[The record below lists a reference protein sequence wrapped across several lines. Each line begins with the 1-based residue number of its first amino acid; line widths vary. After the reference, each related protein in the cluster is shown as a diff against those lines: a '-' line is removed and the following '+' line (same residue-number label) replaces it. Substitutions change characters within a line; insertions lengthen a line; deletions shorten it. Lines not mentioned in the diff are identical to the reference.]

1 MTQPA
6 PLPDDPA
13 STTAPTSTAHPAPV
27 PVSFVLFPGRHH
39 LVTSFQV
46 EYLSALLAGT
56 VEDTDGFL
64 VECAP
69 GAQVVW
75 AVTSSTHSGTRRN
88 PVPAHRR
95 EGLIERVALAAG
107 LPSLVAPV
115 ADVPPS
121 PRFAQTVVA
130 GVEVSVGVRHTPQ
143 DTVVACSTPE
153 VATMYRELGFR
164 IAAVEADTGARGGGD
179 DAVGPA
185 RPWDVL
191 ELLADGDER
200 WRALAH
206 PQTVEYF
213 DRYGLVDAVR
223 LVHHDPTVS
232 SEGDLTT
239 TRDYRSY
246 TADFDDAS
254 DRKWEQV
261 ARYVRP
267 GRVVDLGC
275 AAGGLLE
282 RAARAP
288 ELGESDLYGVDVSR
302 HLVAEAEHRKAQGV
316 FANPNVFFAQ
326 RNLLRAPVFPASTVS
341 TTLTVALTHEISS
354 YGDGVADLR
363 RLASRIFEHT
373 APGGVWINSDVL
385 GPDDG
390 DRLVH
395 LRLDGPPPGT
405 REAVDYDGWDRD
417 AVTAHYSALGP
428 AERLVQ
434 FAHDFPALSAGACD
448 VRWVEPDVAELT
460 LRAAMEFL
468 YTRDYAGNYLSECH
482 ERFCDLTY
490 DGWVELLTEVGFV
503 VDPGSGPWRND
514 WLVDHRL
521 SVGAS
526 LTDASTGEAV
536 AWPRTHVLL
545 VARRPEV
552 LAGPFL

>member
-1 MTQPA
+1 M
-6 PLPDDPA
+6 
-13 STTAPTSTAHPAPV
+13 TSTAAPAHAPSSTEE
-27 PVSFVLFPGRHH
+27 VSFVLFPGRHH

-46 EYLSALLAGT
+46 EYLTSLLAGT
-56 VEDTDGFL
+56 VSDTGGERI
-64 VECAP
+64 VVAP

-75 AVTSSTHSGTRRN
+75 AVTSATHSGTRRN
-88 PVPAHRR
+88 PVAAHRR
-95 EGLIERVALAAG
+95 EGLIERVSVAAG
-107 LPSLVAPV
+107 LPSLVAPI

-121 PRFAQTVVA
+121 PRFARTVVA
-130 GVEVSVGVRHTPQ
+130 GVEASVGVRHTPQ
-143 DTVVACSTPE
+143 NTVVACSTPD
-153 VATMYRELGFR
+153 VAALYAALGFR
-164 IAAVEADTGARGGGD
+164 VAAVEADTRVAHDRAAE
-179 DAVGPA
+179 DAPA

-191 ELLADGDER
+191 ELLAVGDER
-200 WRALAH
+200 WRSLAH

-213 DRYGLVDAVR
+213 ERYGLVEAVR

-232 SEGDLTT
+232 SEGDLTL

-254 DRKWEQV
+254 DRKWAQV
-261 ARYVRP
+261 APYVRP

-354 YGDGVADLR
+354 YGDGVGDLR
-363 RLASRIFEHT
+363 TLAARIFEHT

-390 DRLVH
+390 DLVVH
-395 LRLDGPPPGT
+395 LRLDDPTAGGASGGNQHG
-405 REAVDYDGWDRD
+405 AVDYTGWDRD

-428 AERLVQ
+428 AARLVQ
-434 FAHDFPALSAGACD
+434 FAHDFPTLSGGVCD
-448 VRWVEPDVAELT
+448 VRWVEPTVAELT
-460 LRAAMEFL
+460 LRSAMEFL

-490 DGWVELLTEVGFV
+490 AGWVELLTEVGFV
-503 VDPGSGPWRND
+503 VEHGSGPWRND
-514 WLVDHRL
+514 WLVEERL
-521 SVGAS
+521 SVGTT
-526 LTDASTGEAV
+526 LTDAATGEPV
-536 AWPRTHVLL
+536 PWPSTHVLL
-545 VARRPEV
+545 VARRPGA
-552 LAGPFL
+552 LAGPVL

>member
-1 MTQPA
+1 MRVVTATPSPSSA
-6 PLPDDPA
+6 PSSSA
-13 STTAPTSTAHPAPV
+13 

-46 EYLSALLAGT
+46 AYLTALLAGS
-56 VEDTDGFL
+56 EADTDGVA

-75 AVTSSTHSGTRRN
+75 AVTSATHSGTRRN

-95 EGLIERVALAAG
+95 EGLIERVSVAAG
-107 LPSLVAPV
+107 LASLVAPV

-121 PRFAQTVVA
+121 PRFARTVVA
-130 GVEVSVGVRHTPQ
+130 SVEASVGVRHTPQ
-143 DTVVACSTPE
+143 NTVVACSTPE
-153 VATMYRELGFR
+153 VAALYAALGFR
-164 IAAVEADTGARGGGD
+164 IAPVEAAPGPIAGD
-179 DAVGPA
+179 APAA

-191 ELLADGDER
+191 ELLAAGDER
-200 WRALAH
+200 WRTLAH

-213 DRYGLVDAVR
+213 DRYRLVDAVR

-232 SEGDLTT
+232 SEGDLTQ

-254 DRKWEQV
+254 DRKWAQV

-282 RAARAP
+282 RAARSP

-341 TTLTVALTHEISS
+341 TTLTVALTHEIAS
-354 YGDGVADLR
+354 YGDGVRDLR
-363 RLASRIFEHT
+363 MLATRIFEHT

-385 GPDDG
+385 GPDDA

-395 LRLDGPPPGT
+395 LRLDGPAPSGP
-405 REAVDYDGWDRD
+405 AVDYTGWDGD
-417 AVTAHYSALGP
+417 AVTAHYSALGA

-434 FAHDFPALSAGACD
+434 FARDFPALSGGRCD
-448 VRWVEPDVAELT
+448 VRWVEPTVAELT

-468 YTRDYAGNYLSECH
+468 CTRDYAGNYLSECH

-490 DGWVELLTEVGFV
+490 ADWVDLLTGAGFV

-514 WLVDHRL
+514 WLVEQRL
-521 SVGAS
+521 SVGAA
-526 LTDASTGEAV
+526 LTDATTGEAV
-536 AWPRTHVLL
+536 AWPNTHVLL
-545 VARRPEV
+545 VARRPEALTVPV
-552 LAGPFL
+552 L

>member
-1 MTQPA
+1 MRVVTLPA
-6 PLPDDPA
+6 
-13 STTAPTSTAHPAPV
+13 AP

-46 EYLSALLAGT
+46 EYLTALLAGLRT
-56 VEDTDGFL
+56 DTDVVP

-75 AVTSSTHSGTRRN
+75 AMTSATHSGTRRN

-95 EGLIERVALAAG
+95 EGLVERVSLAAG
-107 LPSLVAPV
+107 LPSLVVPV

-121 PRFAQTVVA
+121 PRFARTVVA
-130 GVEVSVGVRHTPQ
+130 AAEMSVGVRHTPQ
-143 DTVVACSTPE
+143 NTVVACSTPE
-153 VATMYRELGFR
+153 VAALYAELGFR
-164 IAAVEADTGARGGGD
+164 IAPVEASPGSGGD
-179 DAVGPA
+179 ASTPA

-191 ELLADGDER
+191 EMLAAGDDR
-200 WRALAH
+200 WRSLAH
-206 PQTVEYF
+206 PQTVEHYE
-213 DRYGLVDAVR
+213 RYGLVDAVR

-261 ARYVRP
+261 ARFVRP

-282 RAARAP
+282 RAARSP

-326 RNLLRAPVFPASTVS
+326 RNLLRAPVFPAATVA

-363 RLASRIFEHT
+363 MLAARIFEHT

-385 GPDDG
+385 GPTGG

-395 LRLDGPPPGT
+395 LHLDGRARDPGDADAPGYT
-405 REAVDYDGWDRD
+405 ATDYSGWDPD
-417 AVTAHYSALGP
+417 DVTAHFSTLAP

-434 FAHDFPALSAGACD
+434 FAHDFPALSGGACD
-448 VRWVEPDVAELT
+448 VRWVAPGVAELT

-468 YTRDYAGNYLSECH
+468 YTRDYTGNYLSECH

-490 DGWVELLTEVGFV
+490 PEWVDLLEDAGFV
-503 VDPGSGPWRND
+503 VDPAGGPWRND
-514 WLVDHRL
+514 WLVEHRL
-521 SVGAS
+521 SVGAA
-526 LTDASTGEAV
+526 LHDATTGAPV
-536 AWPRTHVLL
+536 TWPDTHVLL
-545 VARRPEV
+545 VARRPETLV
-552 LAGPFL
+552 